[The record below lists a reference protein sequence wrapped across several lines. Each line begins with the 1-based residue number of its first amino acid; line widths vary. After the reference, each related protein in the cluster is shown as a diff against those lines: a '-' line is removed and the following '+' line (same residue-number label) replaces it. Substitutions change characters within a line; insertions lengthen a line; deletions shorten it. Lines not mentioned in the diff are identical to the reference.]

1 MFLFR
6 VFSHCR
12 PFYRV
17 PGPQR
22 QAEWR
27 TRKRAHT
34 TCPIHCVH
42 WSWGIARHANRSL
55 HCFPLRLFGVY
66 FDLKVMPSTQPETL
80 DRACSLLWQAT
91 ERPSSAITGTLQLF
105 WAKGG
110 ISVPSLGVF
119 YVCSSISVSF
129 YSIPLLLSS
138 DN

>member
-1 MFLFR
+1 MTQVSCFFSEFLATAVLFI
-6 VFSHCR
+6 VFLALKDKQN
-12 PFYRV
+12 
-17 PGPQR
+17 G
-22 QAEWR
+22 AL
-27 TRKRAHT
+27 
-34 TCPIHCVH
+34 
-42 WSWGIARHANRSL
+42 ANGLIPLALFIVFIGLGASL
-55 HCFPLRLFGVY
+55 GMQTGHYTVY